1 MRSQRPM
8 SLRLDEQL
16 AIMLDLEK
24 VNGFKTNKI
33 INRAVAMYLEAMDL
47 ARQLKCIPS
56 NDKEELLRYAR
67 RWVPYTI
74 NP

>member
-1 MRSQRPM
+1 M

-33 INRAVAMYLEAMDL
+33 INRAVAMYLEAMDV
-47 ARQLKCIPS
+47 ARQSKYSPF
-56 NDKEELLRYAR
+56 NEKEELLRFAR